1 MTIVPLYL
9 QPVYCLDSTQKF
21 WPSILRLA
29 MFLCVVHVP
38 SVCTLEWVIK
48 KHLSRGKI
56 IQGEFKK
63 GKRWEDRTGGEGLYH
78 RTIKDCMLIPEQAQ
92 A

>member
-1 MTIVPLYL
+1 
-9 QPVYCLDSTQKF
+9 
-21 WPSILRLA
+21 
-29 MFLCVVHVP
+29 
-38 SVCTLEWVIK
+38 VIK